1 MVPDTNNKEAPLA
14 RKLRRLL
21 RLDGKSPGRLSS
33 RENSRLEF
41 KESFN
46 WGNRARYARTMAAF
60 ANNVGG
66 FVVFGVKDSPHELV
80 GLASEGFDRIDSAKV
95 AGYLNST
102 FAPELAW
109 EMFALEMEGVRLG
122 AIAVEQAVTKPVVCM
137 KGGGKELQE
146 AEIYYRYRGR
156 SERIRYPE
164 LERIIGDRLRRDR
177 EAFMKHLRRIDR
189 LGPENIGV
197 LDLAGGELTG
207 SERKLLLGDDL
218 VSELRVIREGQF
230 AEVDETGT
238 PTLRLV
244 GDVHVVDSG
253 TLRPVRAVVRA
264 MAIGEKDIML
274 GFLRQERP
282 DSAVEYLRQACREAS
297 LNMPIY
303 HFARV
308 AGIGPTRLGELVV
321 AEKRGR
327 KRLLGRVKGATI
339 APLGSLKAA
348 TVSSSQRLEVLE
360 ALENEEEDG
369 FLCHGVQR
377 LFEAITH
384 YRPSEAPRKLKKVL
398 ADLVQAEF
406 DGLGSNQRSM
416 CRKAVAHLDEVLN
429 RDAWVGAGDL

>member
-1 MVPDTNNKEAPLA
+1 MAADTNEEAPLA
-14 RKLRRLL
+14 RRLRRLL
-21 RLDGKSPGRLSS
+21 RLDARFPGRLSS
-33 RENSRLEF
+33 RENSRLEY

-46 WGNRARYARTMAAF
+46 WGSRARYARTMAAF

-109 EMFALEMEGVRLG
+109 EMFALEVAGVRLG
-122 AIAVEQAVTKPVVCM
+122 VIAVEPAAAKPVVCM
-137 KGGGKELQE
+137 KGDGKELQE

-156 SERIRYPE
+156 SERVRYPE
-164 LERIIGDRLRRDR
+164 LERLIGDRLRRDR
-177 EAFMKHLRRIDR
+177 ETFMKHLRRIDR
-189 LGPENIGV
+189 LGPENVGV
-197 LDLAGGELTG
+197 LDLAGVELTG
-207 SERKLLLGDDL
+207 SERGLLLGDDL
-218 VSELRVIREGQF
+218 VSELRVIREGQLVE
-230 AEVDETGT
+230 ADELGT

-244 GDVHVVDSG
+244 GDVHVVDSE
-253 TLRPVRAVVRA
+253 TLRPVRTVVRA
-264 MAIGEKDIML
+264 IAIGEKDIML

-308 AGIGPTRLGELVV
+308 AGMGPTRLGDLVV
-321 AEKRGR
+321 GEVRGR
-327 KRLLGRVKGATI
+327 KRLLGRVEGATI
-339 APLGSLKAA
+339 TPMGSLEAA
-348 TVSSSQRLEVLE
+348 TMSSTQRSEVLE
-360 ALENEEEDG
+360 ALENDEENG
-369 FLCHGVQR
+369 FLRHGAQR

-384 YRPSEAPRKLKKVL
+384 YRPTEAPRKLL
-398 ADLVQAEF
+398 MMLGDLVQAEF
-406 DGLGSNQRSM
+406 EGMGSNQRSM

-429 RDAWVGAGDL
+429 RDAWAGAEDS